1 MGSLLGVFLFSR
13 LWRRAEV
20 LTDNELLEIRY
31 SGKPAAFLRAF
42 KAGYFAILYNFI
54 VMGWVINAM
63 ASVVSVM
70 LNMDKWTAVWLCVI
84 IALVF
89 AILSGFWGVVVTDL
103 VQFLIAMFGSI
114 ALAIIALNY
123 VGGMETLLLKLNQH
137 LFPKDG

>member
-1 MGSLLGVFLFSR
+1 MESFDGCSLKCFSFSR

-42 KAGYFAILYNFI
+42 RAGYFAILYNFI

-70 LNMDKWTAVWLCVI
+70 LNMDKWTAVWLCVT
-84 IALVF
+84 IA
-89 AILSGFWGVVVTDL
+89 VVM
-103 VQFLIAMFGSI
+103 QFLSVFLGSC
-114 ALAIIALNY
+114 Y
-123 VGGMETLLLKLNQH
+123 Y
-137 LFPKDG
+137 